1 MEINS
6 ANILLT
12 LLEKKYPPAEI
23 QIVGKDR
30 QPYAQ
35 KALGLD
41 KVELSNYGRDVSRL
55 NDLIY
60 AVPDVR
66 ESRVEEVIFTMESGA
81 YDVKVEQVAEKI
93 MGGDILD
100 KFI

>member
-6 ANILLT
+6 TNILT
-12 LLEKKYPPAEI
+12 LLEKKYQPAEI
-23 QIVGKDR
+23 QIAGKDR

-35 KALGLD
+35 NASGSD
-41 KVELSNYGRDVSRL
+41 KVELSDCGKGVSHL
-55 NDLIY
+55 NDLIF

-81 YDVKVEQVAEKI
+81 YDVNAEQVAEKI